1 MELLKAMAKSYAK
14 TFLVAAWTAV
24 MLSCILSAEIVLSA
38 CAIAATVLF
47 SPMSLTMLVASIIKS
62 VNRWAA
68 SGGKWSPDYTLD
80 ILDASA
86 IFFISGFLLMWGAQ
100 EHLFYKAK
108 DLVHGTAAAFK
119 YAAAEKEHE
128 HECA

>member
-1 MELLKAMAKSYAK
+1 MAKSYAK
-14 TFLVAAWTAV
+14 AFLVAAWTAV

-47 SPMSLTMLVASIIKS
+47 SPMSLTMLVANIIKS

-68 SGGKWSPDYTLD
+68 SGGEWKLHYSLD

-86 IFFISGFLLMWGAQ
+86 IFFMSGFLLMWGAQ

-119 YAAAEKEHE
+119 CAPAEKEHK
-128 HECA
+128 HERA

>member
-1 MELLKAMAKSYAK
+1 MTKSYAK
-14 TFLVAAWTAV
+14 AFLVAAWTAV
-24 MLSCILSAEIVLSA
+24 MLSCILLVEIVLLA

-47 SPMSLTMLVASIIKS
+47 GPMPLTMLVASIIKS
-62 VNRWAA
+62 VNRWAS
-68 SGGKWSPDYTLD
+68 SGGEWSPHWTSD

-100 EHLFYKAK
+100 EHLFCRAK

-119 YAAAEKEHE
+119 CSAAEKKNN

>member
-1 MELLKAMAKSYAK
+1 MAKSYAK
-14 TFLVAAWTAV
+14 AFLVAAWTAV
-24 MLSCILSAEIVLSA
+24 MLSCILLAEIVLSA

-47 SPMSLTMLVASIIKS
+47 SPVSSIMLVSDIIRS

-68 SGGKWSPDYTLD
+68 SGGEWRPRYTSD
-80 ILDASA
+80 ILDAST
-86 IFFISGFLLMWGAQ
+86 IFFVSGFLLMWGAQ
-100 EHLFYKAK
+100 EFMFYKAK

-119 YAAAEKEHE
+119 CAPAEKEHK